1 MSKDLGNDP
10 RPLLQVQDLVKHFKA
25 PRSRRRDGQSVVHA
39 VCGVS
44 FEVPKAKTFGIV
56 GESGSGKTTVLRTV
70 LGLHPATAGRVV
82 FDSATVGEMARE
94 ELAEFRRRVAV
105 VFQDPYTS
113 LDPRMTVHQ
122 LLAEP
127 AKIQRTG
134 HDERRT
140 RELLDLVRLPSDAAE
155 RYPHEFSGGQRQ
167 RIAIARALA
176 LEPDLVVLDE
186 PVSALDVT
194 VQAEILTLLQSLQQD
209 RGVSYLLVTHDLA
222 VVADLA
228 HHIGVMQLGRMV
240 EQGPTGDVIGRPQDP
255 YTQALLAAVPVPDPA
270 IERAKPP
277 PRPGVAADRVSGAEC
292 PHGERV

>member
-1 MSKDLGNDP
+1 MSPQNHSTHA
-10 RPLLQVQDLVKHFKA
+10 LLRVEELVKHFKA
-25 PRSRRRDGQSVVHA
+25 PRSRRREGQGVVHA

-44 FEVPKAKTFGIV
+44 FEVPRAKTFGIV

-70 LGLHPATAGRVV
+70 LGLHPPTAGRVV
-82 FDSATVGEMARE
+82 FDSVTVGQMSRE
-94 ELAEFRRRVAV
+94 VEREFRRRVAV

-122 LLAEP
+122 LLTEP
-127 AKIQRTG
+127 ARIQRTE

-140 RELLDLVRLPSDAAE
+140 QELLELVRLPSDAAE

-194 VQAEILTLLQSLQQD
+194 VQAEILALLQSLQED

-228 HHIGVMQLGRMV
+228 HEIGVMQLGRMV
-240 EQGPTGDVIGRPQDP
+240 EQGPTQEVISRPQDP

-270 IERAKPP
+270 VERAKPP
-277 PRPGVAADRVSGAEC
+277 PEPGVAADRVSGQHC
-292 PHGERV
+292 PHGERL